1 MNKSITQDAQNDNQ
15 ISKTI
20 RRFFT
25 RFHISSALKSANAYK
40 SKGISV
46 AEIFQ
51 YLFILIFSNRS
62 MYMNLLSGRNTP
74 AFRKDTVYRFMK
86 MTQVNWIRFT
96 TVLSSRII
104 KDSIVPLD
112 SEGRANV
119 LIVDDSMFERNR
131 SKKVQLLTKVY
142 DHAKHAY
149 KFGFRMLT
157 LGWSDGST
165 FLPVNSMLLSSE
177 NKKNRINEASEM
189 DKRSV
194 GYKRRQLSM
203 QKGTSVML
211 ELLKQAKRAAIP
223 AKYVLFD
230 SWFPSP
236 SSIHAVK
243 EIGYDVIAMVKK
255 TPKMFFRYNGEDMSL
270 ISIYNK
276 NKKRPGRSRY
286 LLSVMVDVVKEG
298 KDIPAKVVYVRNR
311 NKRKEYLCIIS
322 TDIELDEN
330 EIIRIYGKRWDIE
343 VFFKVC
349 KSYLH
354 LSKGCRCISYDAMTA
369 HTAVVFTRYMMLS
382 LESRESKDE
391 RSLGELFL
399 YFSDEMSDITWIQA
413 FQLLLQMF
421 RELLADNLDVADDK
435 IDELVDAF
443 MDTIPALLKSN
454 YRLHDHRT
462 LIIELLPDIEF
473 SRCIAKIHVRSLSK
487 ILNHS
492 FCHNAYLLSF

>member
-1 MNKSITQDAQNDNQ
+1 MNKSITQDTQNDKQ

-20 RRFFT
+20 QRFFT

-40 SKGISV
+40 KKGFPV
-46 AEIFQ
+46 VEIFQ
-51 YLFILIFSNRS
+51 YLFLLIFSNRS
-62 MYMNLLSGRNTP
+62 MYMNLLTGRNTP
-74 AFRKDTVYRFMK
+74 TFAKDTVYRFMK
-86 MTQVNWIRFT
+86 MTQINWIRFT

-104 KDSIVPLD
+104 KDAITPLN
-112 SEGRANV
+112 SKKRVNV
-119 LIVDDSMFERNR
+119 LIIDDSMYERNR
-131 SKKVQLLTKVY
+131 SKKVELLTKVY
-142 DHAKHAY
+142 DHAKHTY

-165 FLPVNSMLLSSE
+165 FLPVNSVLLSSE
-177 NKKNRINEASEM
+177 NKKNRINEATSM
-189 DKRSV
+189 DKRTV
-194 GYKRRQLSM
+194 GYMRRQLSV

-211 ELLKQAKRAAIP
+211 ELLKQAKHATIP

-230 SWFPSP
+230 SWFSSP
-236 SSIHAVK
+236 SSLHAVK

-276 NKKRPGRSRY
+276 NKKRRGRSKY
-286 LLSVMVDVVKEG
+286 LLSVMVDVVKDE
-298 KDIPAKVVYVRNR
+298 KVIPAKVVYVRNR
-311 NKRKEYLCIIS
+311 NKRNEYLCIIS
-322 TDIELDEN
+322 TDTELDEN

-354 LSKGCRCISYDAMTA
+354 LSKECRSISYDAMTA
-369 HTAVVFTRYMMLS
+369 HTAVIFTRYMMLS

-399 YFSDEMSDITWIQA
+399 YFTDEMSDLTWIQA

-421 RELLADNLDVADDK
+421 QEFLADNLDIADDK
-435 IDELVDAF
+435 INAFVDTF
-443 MDTIPALLKSN
+443 MGTIPTLLKSK
-454 YRLHDHRT
+454 LQ
-462 LIIELLPDIEF
+462 
-473 SRCIAKIHVRSLSK
+473 A
-487 ILNHS
+487 
-492 FCHNAYLLSF
+492 A

>member
-1 MNKSITQDAQNDNQ
+1 MNKSITQDTQNDNQ

-20 RRFFT
+20 RRFFI
-25 RFHISSALKSANAYK
+25 RFHLSSALKSANAYK
-40 SKGISV
+40 KKGTPASEV
-46 AEIFQ
+46 FQ
-51 YLFILIFSNRS
+51 YLFLLIFSNRS
-62 MYMNLLSGRNTP
+62 MYMNLLTGRNTP
-74 AFRKDTVYRFMK
+74 AFAKDTVYRFMK
-86 MTQVNWIRFT
+86 RIEINWIRFT

-104 KDSIVPLD
+104 NEAIVPLD
-112 SEGRANV
+112 GEDRANV
-119 LIVDDSMFERNR
+119 LIIDDSMFERNR
-131 SKKVQLLTKVY
+131 SKKVELLAKVF

-165 FLPVNSMLLSSE
+165 FLPVNSVLLSTD
-177 NKKNRINEASEM
+177 NKKNRINEANAV
-189 DKRSV
+189 DKRTV

-211 ELLKQAKRAAIP
+211 ELLKQAKKANIP

-230 SWFPSP
+230 SWFSSP
-236 SSIHAVK
+236 SSIHAVR

-276 NKKRPGRSRY
+276 NKKRRGRSRY
-286 LLSVMVDVVKEG
+286 LLSVMVDVVKDG
-298 KDIPAKVVYVRNR
+298 NIIPAKVVYVCNR

-322 TDIELDEN
+322 TDTELDEN

-343 VFFKVC
+343 VFLKVC

-354 LSKGCRCISYDAMTA
+354 LSKECRSISYDAMTA

-382 LESRESKDE
+382 VENRESNDE

-421 RELLADNLDVADDK
+421 RTLLADNLDIADDE
-435 IDELVDAF
+435 ITALVDAF
-443 MDTIPALLKSN
+443 MDAIPTLLKTK
-454 YRLHDHRT
+454 LQ
-462 LIIELLPDIEF
+462 
-473 SRCIAKIHVRSLSK
+473 A
-487 ILNHS
+487 
-492 FCHNAYLLSF
+492 A